1 MPTTLQFRRG
11 TNAQNNSFTGAAGEI
26 TFDTTNKTLRVH
38 DATTAGGT
46 RLATKAE
53 LDALDAASF
62 SAGEGIDIS
71 GTTISAEDATS
82 SNKGI
87 ASFDGADFNVTSGAV
102 TIKNGGVSN
111 AQLAGSIANAKLAN
125 STVSYGGVSLALG
138 ATDATPAFDLSD
150 ATNYPTSSLS
160 GTITNAQL
168 AGSIANAKLAN
179 ASFTITDGN
188 TSQAIALGDTLTFTS
203 GEGIDAVVSAT
214 DTLTISAEDA
224 TTSNKG
230 VASFNTNHF
239 TVSSGAVSIKTLN
252 QSTTGNAATATALE
266 NARTIAGVSFDGTG
280 NISLTT
286 QNISEHS
293 SNLYFTTARAKSA
306 TVADAINNG
315 TTDVA
320 PSQNAVFDA
329 LALKLNLAGG
339 TLSDK
344 LTLDG
349 DPTNN
354 LHAATKQYV
363 DGVASGLDVKK
374 SVRVATTGNGT
385 LSSAYAN
392 GQTVDGVSLST
403 GDRILIKDQST
414 GSENGIYTVNSSG
427 APTRATDFDANS
439 EVTGGAFTFVE
450 EGTANA
456 NLGFVLTNTG
466 SITLGSTSLTF
477 SQFSGAGQI
486 TAGTGLTKSGNTINA
501 TDATTSAKGIASFAS
516 SDFTVSSGAVS
527 IKTLNQSTTGNA
539 ATATAL
545 ETARNIGGVSF
556 DGTGNINLPG
566 VNTAGNQNTSG
577 NAATATALANARTI
591 AGVSFDGTGNIAIP
605 IENLSNV
612 SSTSPSTN
620 QILKWSGSEWAPA
633 ADGGGTVTEAFKTI
647 AVSGQDNVVA
657 DGATDTLT
665 FAAGSNM
672 TITTNASGD
681 TITFAASGGGGGDI
695 TSVVAGTGLSGGGTS
710 GDVTLNATDAS
721 TSAKGIASFSSNDFS
736 VSSGA
741 VTIKSGGVS
750 NTQLAGSIAN
760 AKLANSTVSYGGVSL
775 ALGATDAT
783 PAFDLSDATNY
794 PTSSLSGTITNAQLA
809 GSIANSKLSNSS
821 FTLSDGSTTQAV
833 ALGDTLTVTAGEGID
848 ATVSATDTL
857 TIAAEDATTSNK
869 GVASFSDTF
878 FAVSSG
884 AVSLDAAQTGITSV
898 VNTALEIGR
907 DADNRIKFG
916 TDNQIIF
923 EVDGGDNVIFKTS
936 GEIEATSL
944 DISGSADID
953 GSLDVPIVKNLSHIS
968 ASSSQSVVTINVTVA
983 TKTAAHRYYSTGSS
997 LGYVMDGVEG
1007 PLLTLTPGRTYK
1019 FDQSDNSN
1027 ANHPLRFYY
1036 EAAKTTAFTTNV
1048 TTNGTAGSAGAY
1060 TQIVVGDATPSMLHY
1075 QCSAH
1080 ANMGNAVRIG
1090 TRNFTG
1096 FTTDDLTE
1104 GSTNL
1109 YYTDARAQAVSIN
1122 NVVEDTTPQLG
1133 GALDVNGAKIVST
1146 SNGNIDI
1153 EPHGTG
1159 DVLLG
1164 NFKFDADQ
1172 TVGSG
1177 QDNYVLTYDHSTGK
1191 ISLEASA
1198 GGGGGSSITV
1208 QDEGSSLSTAAT
1220 TINFVG
1226 NGVVASG
1233 SGATKTITISGGGSG
1248 VTVQEEGSSLSTS
1261 GTTLNF
1267 VGAGVTASGTGA
1279 TKTIT
1284 VPGGGTIDSA
1294 GVNTLIG
1301 NATGSLT
1308 GINHFDYEADSAQ
1321 TSFGGTDIDGNTL
1334 SYTPGAIQVFLNGIL
1349 LTDSND
1355 YTATNGAQVVLNTGA
1370 DSGDII
1376 NISTFNKIGQ
1386 GVKHF
1391 RFNADSAQTTFQGS
1405 DVKGRTL
1412 SYNPSS
1418 IEVFLNGILLVDSDD
1433 YTATNGTSVVLTSG
1447 VDSDDVIQIS
1457 DYKGADTVN
1466 FATVSPIVDSAYVQ
1480 ARVAGGT
1487 DWQAVKTADYTAVAG
1502 QGVFVNSTSGAINVT
1517 LPNSPTLGDE
1527 VRIIDAYGTAA
1538 TNNITVLRNSSKI
1551 MGADSNF
1558 VIDINRSA
1566 LGFVYVDA
1574 NQGWVM
1580 IER

>member
-11 TNAQNNSFTGAAGEI
+11 TATQNNAFTGAAGEI

-38 DATTAGGT
+38 DASTAGGT

-53 LDALDAASF
+53 LDALNVSSF
-62 SAGEGIDIS
+62 TGGEGIDIDNSNVIS
-71 GTTISAEDATS
+71 GEDATT

-87 ASFDGADFNVTSGAV
+87 ASFASADFDVTSGAV
-102 TIKNGGVSN
+102 TIKSGGVSN

-125 STVSYGGVSLALG
+125 SA
-138 ATDATPAFDLSD
+138 
-150 ATNYPTSSLS
+150 
-160 GTITNAQL
+160 
-168 AGSIANAKLAN
+168 
-179 ASFTITDGN
+179 FTITDGS
-188 TSQAIALGDTLTFTS
+188 TSQSVALGDTLTVTA
-203 GEGIDAVVSAT
+203 GEGIDAAVSAT

-230 VASFNTNHF
+230 IASFNTNHF

-266 NARTIAGVSFDGTG
+266 TARNIAGVSFDGTG

-293 SNLYFTTARAKSA
+293 SNLYYTDERVDDRVNALLTAGSGISLSYD
-306 TVADAINNG
+306 DA
-315 TTDVA
+315 
-320 PSQNAVFDA
+320 
-329 LALKLNLAGG
+329 
-339 TLSDK
+339 
-344 LTLDG
+344 
-349 DPTNN
+349 
-354 LHAATKQYV
+354 
-363 DGVASGLDVKK
+363 
-374 SVRVATTGNGT
+374 NGT
-385 LSSAYAN
+385 LTITSSVTGDITSVIA
-392 GQTVDGVSLST
+392 GKGLVDGGTS
-403 GDRILIKDQST
+403 GDVTLNID
-414 GSENGIYTVNSSG
+414 SENIQDLVG
-427 APTRATDFDANS
+427 AMF
-439 EVTGGAFTFVE
+439 
-450 EGTANA
+450 
-456 NLGFVLTNTG
+456 
-466 SITLGSTSLTF
+466 
-477 SQFSGAGQI
+477 
-486 TAGTGLTKSGNTINA
+486 SGNTE
-501 TDATTSAKGIASFAS
+501 TGI
-516 SDFTVSSGAVS
+516 
-527 IKTLNQSTTGNA
+527 
-539 ATATAL
+539 TATYQD
-545 ETARNIGGVSF
+545 G
-556 DGTGNINLPG
+556 DGTIDLVVGTL
-566 VNTAGNQNTSG
+566 NQNTSG
-577 NAATATALANARTI
+577 NAATATALENARTI

-647 AVSGQDNVVA
+647 AVAGQDNVVA

-681 TITFAASGGGGGDI
+681 TITFTAAGGGGGGDI
-695 TSVVAGTGLSGGGTS
+695 TSVVAGKGLTDGGAS
-710 GDVTLNATDAS
+710 GDVTLNIDSENIQDLVGEMFSGNTETGITATYQDADGTIDLVIGTLNQSTTGNAATATALETARNIAGVSFDGTGNISLTTQNISEHSSNLYFTDAR
-721 TSAKGIASFSSNDFS
+721 AQA
-736 VSSGA
+736 
-741 VTIKSGGVS
+741 
-750 NTQLAGSIAN
+750 
-760 AKLANSTVSYGGVSL
+760 
-775 ALGATDAT
+775 AL
-783 PAFDLSDATNY
+783 
-794 PTSSLSGTITNAQLA
+794 
-809 GSIANSKLSNSS
+809 
-821 FTLSDGSTTQAV
+821 
-833 ALGDTLTVTAGEGID
+833 TAGEGID
-848 ATVSATDTL
+848 ISSG
-857 TIAAEDATTSNK
+857 TISGEDATTSNK
-869 GVASFSDTF
+869 GIASFSSDHFT
-878 FAVSSG
+878 VTSG
-884 AVSLDAAQTGITSV
+884 AVTIKTDGIDDTH
-898 VNTALEIGR
+898 I
-907 DADNRIKFG
+907 DFG
-916 TDNQIIF
+916 TGTNQ
-923 EVDGGDNVIFKTS
+923 VST
-936 GEIEATSL
+936 
-944 DISGSADID
+944 ADI
-953 GSLDVPIVKNLSHIS
+953 PEQTNLYYTQARVDARVDALVDSSFVGLHARNLQLNDS
-968 ASSSQSVVTINVTVA
+968 AQALYSNITVTVA
-983 TKTAAHRYYSTGSS
+983 GGKFVIDGTSQQAVS
-997 LGYVMDGVEG
+997 LAKGYIY
-1007 PLLTLTPGRTYK
+1007 R
-1019 FDQSDNSN
+1019 FDQSASTNST
-1027 ANHPLRFYY
+1027 HPLRFS
-1036 EAAKTTAFTTNV
+1036 TTSNGTWGGGSEYTTGV
-1048 TTNGTAGSAGAY
+1048 TKVGTAGSAGAY
-1060 TQIVVGDATPSMLHY
+1060 VEINVEQDTPVLYYYCANHSGMGAIVNIGGG
-1075 QCSAH
+1075 H
-1080 ANMGNAVRIG
+1080 A
-1090 TRNFTG
+1090 
-1096 FTTDDLTE
+1096 TTDTLTE

-1172 TVGSG
+1172 SVGSG

-1198 GGGGGSSITV
+1198 GGGGGSSLTV
-1208 QDEGSSLSTAAT
+1208 QDEGSALSTAAT

-1226 NGVVASG
+1226 AGVTATG
-1233 SGATKTITISGGGSG
+1233 SGATKTVTISGGGSG

-1267 VGAGVTASGTGA
+1267 IGRGVTASGTGA
-1279 TKTIT
+1279 TKTIAIP
-1284 VPGGGTIDSA
+1284 VDSTA
-1294 GVNTLIG
+1294 VNTLIS

-1308 GINHFDYEADSAQ
+1308 GINHFDYQAVANQ
-1321 TSFGGTDIDGNTL
+1321 TTFAGVDIDGNTL
-1334 SYTPGAIQVFLNGIL
+1334 SYAVGAIQVFLNGIL

-1355 YTATNGAQVVLNTGA
+1355 YTATNGTQVILNSGA
-1370 DSGDII
+1370 DSDDII

-1391 RFNADSAQTTFQGS
+1391 RYSADSAQTTFQGT
-1405 DVKGRTL
+1405 DVLGQTL
-1412 SYNPSS
+1412 SYNAGS

-1447 VDSDDVIQIS
+1447 ADSDDVIQIS

-1466 FATVSPIVDSAYVQ
+1466 LATISPIVDSAYVQ

-1487 DWQAVKTADYTAVAG
+1487 DWQPVKSADYTAVAG
-1502 QGVFVNSTSGAINVT
+1502 QGVFVNSTSGAKNVT

>member
-11 TNAQNNSFTGAAGEI
+11 TATQNNAFTGAAGEI

-38 DATTAGGT
+38 DASTAGGT

-53 LDALDAASF
+53 LDALNVSSF
-62 SAGEGIDIS
+62 TGGEGIDIDNSNVIS
-71 GTTISAEDATS
+71 GEDATT

-87 ASFDGADFNVTSGAV
+87 ASFASADFDVTSGAV
-102 TIKNGGVSN
+102 TIKSGGVSN

-125 STVSYGGVSLALG
+125 SA
-138 ATDATPAFDLSD
+138 
-150 ATNYPTSSLS
+150 
-160 GTITNAQL
+160 
-168 AGSIANAKLAN
+168 
-179 ASFTITDGN
+179 FTITDGS
-188 TSQAIALGDTLTFTS
+188 TSQSVALGDTLTVTA
-203 GEGIDAVVSAT
+203 GEGIDAAVSAT

-230 VASFNTNHF
+230 IASFNTNHF

-266 NARTIAGVSFDGTG
+266 TARNIAGVSFDGTG

-293 SNLYFTTARAKSA
+293 SNLYYTDERVDDRVNALLTAGSGISLSYD
-306 TVADAINNG
+306 DA
-315 TTDVA
+315 
-320 PSQNAVFDA
+320 
-329 LALKLNLAGG
+329 
-339 TLSDK
+339 
-344 LTLDG
+344 
-349 DPTNN
+349 
-354 LHAATKQYV
+354 
-363 DGVASGLDVKK
+363 
-374 SVRVATTGNGT
+374 NGT
-385 LSSAYAN
+385 LTITSSVTGDITSVIA
-392 GQTVDGVSLST
+392 GKGLVDGGTS
-403 GDRILIKDQST
+403 GDVTLNID
-414 GSENGIYTVNSSG
+414 SENIQDLVG
-427 APTRATDFDANS
+427 AMF
-439 EVTGGAFTFVE
+439 
-450 EGTANA
+450 
-456 NLGFVLTNTG
+456 
-466 SITLGSTSLTF
+466 
-477 SQFSGAGQI
+477 
-486 TAGTGLTKSGNTINA
+486 SGNTE
-501 TDATTSAKGIASFAS
+501 TGI
-516 SDFTVSSGAVS
+516 
-527 IKTLNQSTTGNA
+527 
-539 ATATAL
+539 TATYQD
-545 ETARNIGGVSF
+545 G
-556 DGTGNINLPG
+556 DGTIDLVVGTL
-566 VNTAGNQNTSG
+566 NQNTSG
-577 NAATATALANARTI
+577 NAATATALENARTI

-647 AVSGQDNVVA
+647 AVAGQDNVVA

-681 TITFAASGGGGGDI
+681 TITFTAAGGGGGGDI
-695 TSVVAGTGLSGGGTS
+695 TSVVAGKGLTDGGAS
-710 GDVTLNATDAS
+710 GDVTLNIDSENIQDLVGEMFSGNTETGITATYQDADGTIDLVIGTLNQSTTGNAATATALETARNIAGVSFDGTGNISLTTQNISEHSSNLYFTDAR
-721 TSAKGIASFSSNDFS
+721 AQA
-736 VSSGA
+736 
-741 VTIKSGGVS
+741 
-750 NTQLAGSIAN
+750 
-760 AKLANSTVSYGGVSL
+760 
-775 ALGATDAT
+775 AL
-783 PAFDLSDATNY
+783 
-794 PTSSLSGTITNAQLA
+794 
-809 GSIANSKLSNSS
+809 
-821 FTLSDGSTTQAV
+821 
-833 ALGDTLTVTAGEGID
+833 TAGEGID
-848 ATVSATDTL
+848 ISSG
-857 TIAAEDATTSNK
+857 TISGEDATTSNK
-869 GVASFSDTF
+869 GIASFSSDHFT
-878 FAVSSG
+878 VTSG
-884 AVSLDAAQTGITSV
+884 AVTIKTDGIDDTH
-898 VNTALEIGR
+898 I
-907 DADNRIKFG
+907 DFG
-916 TDNQIIF
+916 TGTNQ
-923 EVDGGDNVIFKTS
+923 VST
-936 GEIEATSL
+936 
-944 DISGSADID
+944 ADI
-953 GSLDVPIVKNLSHIS
+953 PEQTNLYYTQARVDARVDALVDSSFVGLHARNLQLNDS
-968 ASSSQSVVTINVTVA
+968 AQALYSNITVTVA
-983 TKTAAHRYYSTGSS
+983 GGKFVIDGTSQQAVS
-997 LGYVMDGVEG
+997 LAKGYIY
-1007 PLLTLTPGRTYK
+1007 R
-1019 FDQSDNSN
+1019 FDQSDNTNST
-1027 ANHPLRFYY
+1027 HPLRFS
-1036 EAAKTTAFTTNV
+1036 TTSNGTHAGGSEYTTGV
-1048 TTNGTAGSAGAY
+1048 TKVGTAGSAGAY
-1060 TQIVVGDATPSMLHY
+1060 VEINVEQDTPVLYYYCANHSGMGAIVNIGGG
-1075 QCSAH
+1075 H
-1080 ANMGNAVRIG
+1080 A
-1090 TRNFTG
+1090 
-1096 FTTDDLTE
+1096 TTDTLTE

-1172 TVGSG
+1172 SVGSG

-1198 GGGGGSSITV
+1198 GGGGGSSLTV
-1208 QDEGSSLSTAAT
+1208 QDEGSALSTAAT

-1226 NGVVASG
+1226 AGVTATGSG
-1233 SGATKTITISGGGSG
+1233 STKTVTISGGGSG

-1267 VGAGVTASGTGA
+1267 IGRGVTASGTGA
-1279 TKTIT
+1279 TKTIAIP
-1284 VPGGGTIDSA
+1284 VDSTA
-1294 GVNTLIG
+1294 VNTLIS

-1308 GINHFDYEADSAQ
+1308 GINHFDYQAVANQ
-1321 TSFGGTDIDGNTL
+1321 TTFAGVDIDGNTL
-1334 SYTPGAIQVFLNGIL
+1334 SYAVGAIQVFLNGIL

-1355 YTATNGAQVVLNTGA
+1355 YTATNGTQVILNSGA
-1370 DSGDII
+1370 DSDDII

-1391 RFNADSAQTTFQGS
+1391 RYSADSAQTTFQGT
-1405 DVKGRTL
+1405 DVLGQTL
-1412 SYNPSS
+1412 SYNAGS

-1447 VDSDDVIQIS
+1447 ADSDDVIQIS

-1466 FATVSPIVDSAYVQ
+1466 LATISPIVDSAYVQ

-1487 DWQAVKTADYTAVAG
+1487 DWQPVKSADYTAVAG
-1502 QGVFVNSTSGAINVT
+1502 QGVFVNSTSGAKNVT

-1558 VIDINRSA
+1558 IIDINRSA

>member
-38 DATTAGGT
+38 DASTAGGT

-53 LDALDAASF
+53 LDALNAASF
-62 SAGEGIDIS
+62 VAGEGIDIS
-71 GTTISAEDATS
+71 GTTISGEDATS

-87 ASFDGADFNVTSGAV
+87 ASFDGSDFSVSSGAV
-102 TIKNGGVSN
+102 TIKNGGVSS

-168 AGSIANAKLAN
+168 AGSIANGKLAN
-179 ASFTITDGN
+179 SSFTITDGSN
-188 TSQAIALGDTLTFTS
+188 TQSVALGDTLTFTA
-203 GEGIDAVVSAT
+203 GEGIDAVVSST

-252 QSTTGNAATATALE
+252 QSTSGNAATATALANARTIAGVSFDGTSNIAIPIENLSNVSSTSPSTNQILKWSGSEWAPAADAGGTVTEAFKTISVAGQDDVVADGATDTLTFAAGSNMTITTNASGDTITFTAAGAGGGGDITSVVAGKGLLDGGASGDVTLNIDSENIQDLVGAMFSSNTETGITATYQDADGTIDLVVGTLNQSTSGNAATATALE
-266 NARTIAGVSFDGTG
+266 TARNIAGVSFDGTG

-306 TVADAINNG
+306 AVADAINNG

-320 PSQNAVFDA
+320 PSQNSVFDA

-403 GDRILIKDQST
+403 NDRILIKDQST

-466 SITLGSTSLTF
+466 SITLGSTSLSF

-486 TAGTGLTKSGNTINA
+486 TAGTGLTKTGNTINA
-501 TDATTSAKGIASFAS
+501 DDATTSAKGVASFAS
-516 SDFTVSSGAVS
+516 ADFT
-527 IKTLNQSTTGNA
+527 
-539 ATATAL
+539 
-545 ETARNIGGVSF
+545 
-556 DGTGNINLPG
+556 
-566 VNTAGNQNTSG
+566 
-577 NAATATALANARTI
+577 
-591 AGVSFDGTGNIAIP
+591 
-605 IENLSNV
+605 
-612 SSTSPSTN
+612 
-620 QILKWSGSEWAPA
+620 
-633 ADGGGTVTEAFKTI
+633 
-647 AVSGQDNVVA
+647 
-657 DGATDTLT
+657 
-665 FAAGSNM
+665 
-672 TITTNASGD
+672 
-681 TITFAASGGGGGDI
+681 
-695 TSVVAGTGLSGGGTS
+695 
-710 GDVTLNATDAS
+710 
-721 TSAKGIASFSSNDFS
+721 

-750 NTQLAGSIAN
+750 
-760 AKLANSTVSYGGVSL
+760 ST
-775 ALGATDAT
+775 
-783 PAFDLSDATNY
+783 
-794 PTSSLSGTITNAQLA
+794 QLA

-857 TIAAEDATTSNK
+857 TIAAEEATTSNK

-898 VNTALEIGR
+898 VNSALEIGR

-936 GEIEATSL
+936 GEIEASSL

-953 GSLDVPIVKNLSHIS
+953 GTLEVPIIKNLDHIS
-968 ASSSQSVVTINVTVA
+968 ASSNQAVVTIAVTVA
-983 TKTAAHRYYSTGSS
+983 SKTTAHRYHSTGSS
-997 LGYVMDGVEG
+997 SGYVMNGVEG

-1019 FDQSDNSN
+1019 FDQSDGTNN
-1027 ANHPLRFYY
+1027 GHPLRFYY

-1048 TTNGTAGSAGAY
+1048 TTNGTPGNSGAY

-1080 ANMGNAVRIG
+1080 AHMGNAARIG

-1104 GSTNL
+1104 GSTNK
-1109 YYTDARAQAVSIN
+1109 YNTD
-1122 NVVEDTTPQLG
+1122 VVADTTPQLG

-1164 NFKFDADQ
+1164 NFVFDADQ
-1172 TVGSG
+1172 TVGGS
-1177 QDNYVLTYDHSTGK
+1177 QDNYVMTYDNSTGK
-1191 ISLEASA
+1191 ISLEAAS
-1198 GGGGGSSITV
+1198 GGGGGSAITV

-1220 TINFVG
+1220 TLNFVG

-1233 SGATKTITISGGGSG
+1233 TGATKTITIAGGGSG

-1267 VGAGVTASGTGA
+1267 VGAGVTASGSGA
-1279 TKTIT
+1279 TKTVTI
-1284 VPGGGTIDSA
+1284 PGGGTIDSA
-1294 GVNTLIG
+1294 GVNVLIG

-1308 GINHFDYEADSAQ
+1308 GIDHFDFEADSAQ
-1321 TSFGGTDIDGNTL
+1321 TTFGGTDIDGNVL
-1334 SYTPGAIQVFLNGIL
+1334 AYTPGSIQVFLNGIL

-1355 YTATNGAQVVLNTGA
+1355 YVATNGTQIVLNSGA
-1370 DSGDII
+1370 DSADII
-1376 NISTFNKIGQ
+1376 NISSFNKIGQ

-1391 RFNADSAQTTFQGS
+1391 RYSADSAQTTFQGS

-1412 SYNPSS
+1412 SYNASS

-1447 VDSDDVIQIS
+1447 ADSDDVIQIS

-1466 FATVSPIVDSAYVQ
+1466 LATVSPIVDSAYVQ

-1487 DWQAVKTADYTAVAG
+1487 DWQAVKTADYTAVSG
-1502 QGVFVNSTSGAINVT
+1502 QGVFVNSTSGAKAIT
-1517 LPNSPTLGDE
+1517 LPASPTLGDE

-1538 TNNITVLRNSSKI
+1538 TNNITIQRNNSKI
-1551 MGADSNF
+1551 MGSDSNF
-1558 VIDINRSA
+1558 VMDINRAA
-1566 LGFVYVDA
+1566 LGFVFVDA

>member
-38 DATTAGGT
+38 DASTAGGT

-53 LDALDAASF
+53 LDALNAASF
-62 SAGEGIDIS
+62 VAGEGIDIS
-71 GTTISAEDATS
+71 GTTISGEDATS

-87 ASFDGADFNVTSGAV
+87 ASFDGSDFSVSSGAV
-102 TIKNGGVSN
+102 TIKNGGVSS

-168 AGSIANAKLAN
+168 AGSIANGKLAN
-179 ASFTITDGN
+179 SSFTITDGSN
-188 TSQAIALGDTLTFTS
+188 TQSVALGDTLTFTA
-203 GEGIDAVVSAT
+203 GEGIDAVVSST

-252 QSTTGNAATATALE
+252 QSTSGNAATATALANARTIHGVSFDGTGNIDLTEVVQDTVGAMFSSNTETGVTATYQDADGTIDLVVGTLNQSTSGNAATATALE
-266 NARTIAGVSFDGTG
+266 NARTIAGVSFDGTGNIAIPIENLSNVSSTSPSTNQILKWSGSEWAPAADAGGTVTEAFKTISVAGQDDVVADGATDTLTFAAGSNMTITTNASGDTITFTAAGGGGGGDITSVVAGKGLLDGGASGDVTLNIDSENIQDLVGAMFSSNTETGITATYQDADGTIDLVVGTLNQSTSGNAATATALETARNIAGVSFDGTG

-306 TVADAINNG
+306 AVADAINNG

-320 PSQNAVFDA
+320 PSQNSVFDA

-403 GDRILIKDQST
+403 NDRILIKDQST

-466 SITLGSTSLTF
+466 SITLGSTSLSF

-486 TAGTGLTKSGNTINA
+486 TAGTGLTKTGNTINA
-501 TDATTSAKGIASFAS
+501 DDATS
-516 SDFTVSSGAVS
+516 S
-527 IKTLNQSTTGNA
+527 N
-539 ATATAL
+539 
-545 ETARNIGGVSF
+545 
-556 DGTGNINLPG
+556 
-566 VNTAGNQNTSG
+566 
-577 NAATATALANARTI
+577 
-591 AGVSFDGTGNIAIP
+591 
-605 IENLSNV
+605 
-612 SSTSPSTN
+612 
-620 QILKWSGSEWAPA
+620 
-633 ADGGGTVTEAFKTI
+633 
-647 AVSGQDNVVA
+647 
-657 DGATDTLT
+657 
-665 FAAGSNM
+665 
-672 TITTNASGD
+672 
-681 TITFAASGGGGGDI
+681 
-695 TSVVAGTGLSGGGTS
+695 
-710 GDVTLNATDAS
+710 
-721 TSAKGIASFSSNDFS
+721 KGIASFSSDHFT
-736 VSSGA
+736 VTSGA
-741 VTIKSGGVS
+741 VTIKTDGIDDTHIDFGTGTNQVSTADIPEQTNLYYTDARSRAAVSGNKGLSYNSSTGEFNVDSDNVMTRHTDRTLRLQDDSSITFGVTGGNLRS
-750 NTQLAGSIAN
+750 FIKYASSVEGGSLQIKHTDSSQILIN
-760 AKLANSTVSYGGVSL
+760 ADMRLKGRKVFLQNLGDNINRLMTDDS
-775 ALGATDAT
+775 GATI
-783 PAFDLSDATNY
+783 FGN
-794 PTSSLSGTITNAQLA
+794 
-809 GSIANSKLSNSS
+809 
-821 FTLSDGSTTQAV
+821 
-833 ALGDTLTVTAGEGID
+833 LT
-848 ATVSATDTL
+848 
-857 TIAAEDATTSNK
+857 
-869 GVASFSDTF
+869 
-878 FAVSSG
+878 
-884 AVSLDAAQTGITSV
+884 
-898 VNTALEIGR
+898 
-907 DADNRIKFG
+907 
-916 TDNQIIF
+916 
-923 EVDGGDNVIFKTS
+923 
-936 GEIEATSL
+936 
-944 DISGSADID
+944 
-953 GSLDVPIVKNLSHIS
+953 VPIVKNLDHIS
-968 ASSSQSVVTINVTVA
+968 ASSSQSVVTIAVTVA
-983 TKTAAHRYYSTGSS
+983 SKTTAHRYHSTGSS
-997 LGYVMDGVEG
+997 SGYVMNGVEG

-1019 FDQSDNSN
+1019 FDQSDGTNSG
-1027 ANHPLRFYY
+1027 HPLRFYY

-1048 TTNGTAGSAGAY
+1048 TTNGTPGNSGAY

-1080 ANMGNAVRIG
+1080 AHMGNAARIG
-1090 TRNFTG
+1090 TRNLTG
-1096 FTTDDLTE
+1096 FTTADLTE
-1104 GSTNL
+1104 NTNL

-1122 NVVEDTTPQLG
+1122 NVSEDTTPQLG

-1164 NFKFDADQ
+1164 NFVFDADQ
-1172 TVGSG
+1172 TVGGS
-1177 QDNYVLTYDHSTGK
+1177 QDNYVMTYDNSTGK
-1191 ISLEASA
+1191 ISLEAAS
-1198 GGGGGSSITV
+1198 GGGGGSAITV

-1220 TINFVG
+1220 TFNFVG

-1233 SGATKTITISGGGSG
+1233 TGATKTITIAGGGSG

-1267 VGAGVTASGTGA
+1267 VGAGVTASGSGA
-1279 TKTIT
+1279 TKTVTI
-1284 VPGGGTIDSA
+1284 PGGGTIDSA
-1294 GVNTLIG
+1294 GVNVLIG

-1308 GINHFDYEADSAQ
+1308 GIDHFDFEADSAQ
-1321 TSFGGTDIDGNTL
+1321 TTFGGTDIDGNVL
-1334 SYTPGAIQVFLNGIL
+1334 AYTPGSIQVFLNGIL

-1355 YTATNGAQVVLNTGA
+1355 YVATNGTQIVLNSGA
-1370 DSGDII
+1370 DSADII
-1376 NISTFNKIGQ
+1376 NISSFNKIGQ

-1391 RFNADSAQTTFQGS
+1391 RYSADSAQTVFSGS
-1405 DVKGRTL
+1405 DVKGKTL
-1412 SYNPSS
+1412 SYNASS

-1447 VDSDDVIQIS
+1447 ADSDDVIQIS

-1466 FATVSPIVDSAYVQ
+1466 LATISPFVDSAYVQ

-1502 QGVFVNSTSGAINVT
+1502 QGVFVNSTSGAKAIT
-1517 LPNSPTLGDE
+1517 LPASPTLGDE

-1538 TNNITVLRNSSKI
+1538 TNNITIQRNNSKI
-1551 MGADSNF
+1551 MGSDSNF
-1558 VIDINRSA
+1558 VMDINRAA
-1566 LGFVYVDA
+1566 LGLVFVDA

>member
-11 TNAQNNSFTGAAGEI
+11 TATQNNAFTGAAGEI

-38 DATTAGGT
+38 DASTAGGT

-53 LDALDAASF
+53 LDALNVSSF
-62 SAGEGIDIS
+62 TGGEGIDIDNSNVIS
-71 GTTISAEDATS
+71 GEDATT

-87 ASFDGADFNVTSGAV
+87 ASFASADFDVTSGAV
-102 TIKNGGVSN
+102 TIKSGGVSN

-125 STVSYGGVSLALG
+125 SA
-138 ATDATPAFDLSD
+138 
-150 ATNYPTSSLS
+150 
-160 GTITNAQL
+160 
-168 AGSIANAKLAN
+168 
-179 ASFTITDGN
+179 FTITDGS
-188 TSQAIALGDTLTFTS
+188 TSQSVALGDTLTVTA
-203 GEGIDAVVSAT
+203 GEGIDAAVSAT

-230 VASFNTNHF
+230 IASFNTNHF

-266 NARTIAGVSFDGTG
+266 TARNIAGVSFDGTG

-293 SNLYFTTARAKSA
+293 SNLYYTDERVDDRVNALLTAGSGISLSYD
-306 TVADAINNG
+306 DASG
-315 TTDVA
+315 TLTITSSVTGDITSVIA
-320 PSQNAVFDA
+320 GKGLVD
-329 LALKLNLAGG
+329 GG
-339 TLSDK
+339 TSGDV
-344 LTLDG
+344 TLNID
-349 DPTNN
+349 
-354 LHAATKQYV
+354 
-363 DGVASGLDVKK
+363 
-374 SVRVATTGNGT
+374 
-385 LSSAYAN
+385 
-392 GQTVDGVSLST
+392 
-403 GDRILIKDQST
+403 
-414 GSENGIYTVNSSG
+414 SENIQDLVG
-427 APTRATDFDANS
+427 AMF
-439 EVTGGAFTFVE
+439 
-450 EGTANA
+450 
-456 NLGFVLTNTG
+456 
-466 SITLGSTSLTF
+466 
-477 SQFSGAGQI
+477 
-486 TAGTGLTKSGNTINA
+486 SGNTE
-501 TDATTSAKGIASFAS
+501 TGI
-516 SDFTVSSGAVS
+516 
-527 IKTLNQSTTGNA
+527 
-539 ATATAL
+539 TATYQD
-545 ETARNIGGVSF
+545 G
-556 DGTGNINLPG
+556 DGTIDLVVGTL
-566 VNTAGNQNTSG
+566 NQNTSG
-577 NAATATALANARTI
+577 NAATATALENARTI

-647 AVSGQDNVVA
+647 AVAGQDNVVA

-681 TITFAASGGGGGDI
+681 TITFTAAGGGGGGDI
-695 TSVVAGTGLSGGGTS
+695 TSVVAGKGLTDGGAS
-710 GDVTLNATDAS
+710 GDVTLNIDSENIQDLVGEMFSGNTETGITATYQDADGTIDLVIGTLNQSTTGNAATATALETARNIAGVSFDGTGNISLTTQNISEHSSNLYFTDAR
-721 TSAKGIASFSSNDFS
+721 AQA
-736 VSSGA
+736 
-741 VTIKSGGVS
+741 
-750 NTQLAGSIAN
+750 
-760 AKLANSTVSYGGVSL
+760 
-775 ALGATDAT
+775 AL
-783 PAFDLSDATNY
+783 
-794 PTSSLSGTITNAQLA
+794 
-809 GSIANSKLSNSS
+809 
-821 FTLSDGSTTQAV
+821 
-833 ALGDTLTVTAGEGID
+833 TAGEGID
-848 ATVSATDTL
+848 ISSG
-857 TIAAEDATTSNK
+857 TISGEDATTSNK
-869 GVASFSDTF
+869 GIASFSSDHFT
-878 FAVSSG
+878 VTSG
-884 AVSLDAAQTGITSV
+884 AVTIKTDGIDDTH
-898 VNTALEIGR
+898 I
-907 DADNRIKFG
+907 DFG
-916 TDNQIIF
+916 TGTNQ
-923 EVDGGDNVIFKTS
+923 VST
-936 GEIEATSL
+936 
-944 DISGSADID
+944 ADI
-953 GSLDVPIVKNLSHIS
+953 PEQTNLYYTQARVDARVDALVDSSFVGLHARNLQLNDS
-968 ASSSQSVVTINVTVA
+968 AQALYSNITVTVA
-983 TKTAAHRYYSTGSS
+983 GGKFVIDGTSQQAVS
-997 LGYVMDGVEG
+997 LAKGYIY
-1007 PLLTLTPGRTYK
+1007 R
-1019 FDQSDNSN
+1019 FDQSDNTNST
-1027 ANHPLRFYY
+1027 HPLRFS
-1036 EAAKTTAFTTNV
+1036 TTSNGTHAGGSEYTTGV
-1048 TTNGTAGSAGAY
+1048 TKVGTAGSAGAY
-1060 TQIVVGDATPSMLHY
+1060 VEINVEQDTPVLYYYCANHSGMGAIVNIGGG
-1075 QCSAH
+1075 H
-1080 ANMGNAVRIG
+1080 A
-1090 TRNFTG
+1090 
-1096 FTTDDLTE
+1096 TTDTLTE

-1172 TVGSG
+1172 SVGSG

-1198 GGGGGSSITV
+1198 GGGGGSSLTV
-1208 QDEGSSLSTAAT
+1208 QDEGSALSTAAT

-1226 NGVVASG
+1226 AGVTATG
-1233 SGATKTITISGGGSG
+1233 SGATKTVTISGGGSG

-1267 VGAGVTASGTGA
+1267 IGRGVTASGTGA
-1279 TKTIT
+1279 TKTIAIP
-1284 VPGGGTIDSA
+1284 VDSTA
-1294 GVNTLIG
+1294 VNTLIS

-1308 GINHFDYEADSAQ
+1308 GINHFDYQAVANQ
-1321 TSFGGTDIDGNTL
+1321 TTFAGVDIDGNTL
-1334 SYTPGAIQVFLNGIL
+1334 SYAVGAIQVFLNGIL

-1355 YTATNGAQVVLNTGA
+1355 YTATNGTQVILNSGA
-1370 DSGDII
+1370 DSDDII

-1391 RFNADSAQTTFQGS
+1391 RYSADSAQTTFQGT
-1405 DVKGRTL
+1405 DVLGQTL
-1412 SYNPSS
+1412 SYNAGS

-1447 VDSDDVIQIS
+1447 ADSDDVIQIS

-1466 FATVSPIVDSAYVQ
+1466 LATISPIVDSAYVQ

-1487 DWQAVKTADYTAVAG
+1487 DWQPVKSADYTAVAG
-1502 QGVFVNSTSGAINVT
+1502 QGVFVNSTSGAKNVT

>member
-38 DATTAGGT
+38 DASTAGGT

-87 ASFDGADFNVTSGAV
+87 ASFAGADFNVTSGAV

-188 TSQAIALGDTLTFTS
+188 TSQAVALGDTLTFTS

-363 DGVASGLDVKK
+363 DGVASGLDVKL
-374 SVRVATTGNGT
+374 SVRVATTANGT
-385 LSSAYAN
+385 LSSAFAN

-439 EVTGGAFTFVE
+439 EVTSGAFTFVE
-450 EGTANA
+450 EGTTNA
-456 NLGFVLTNTG
+456 NVGFVLTTTG
-466 SITLGSTSLTF
+466 SITLGSTSLVF
-477 SQFSGAGQI
+477 GQFSGTGQI
-486 TAGTGLTKSGNTINA
+486 TAGTGLTKVGNTLNA
-501 TDATTSAKGIASFAS
+501 DDATTSAKGIASFAS

-527 IKTLNQSTTGNA
+527 IKTLNQNTT
-539 ATATAL
+539 
-545 ETARNIGGVSF
+545 
-556 DGTGNINLPG
+556 
-566 VNTAGNQNTSG
+566 G

-821 FTLSDGSTTQAV
+821 FTLSDGSTTQAI

-857 TIAAEDATTSNK
+857 TISAEDATASNK
-869 GVASFSDTF
+869 GVASFSSDHFT
-878 FAVSSG
+878 VSSG
-884 AVSLDAAQTGITSV
+884 AVTIKADGIDDTH
-898 VNTALEIGR
+898 I
-907 DADNRIKFG
+907 DFG
-916 TDNQIIF
+916 TGTNQ
-923 EVDGGDNVIFKTS
+923 VST
-936 GEIEATSL
+936 
-944 DISGSADID
+944 ADI
-953 GSLDVPIVKNLSHIS
+953 PEQTNLYYTDARVDAFVDSSFVGLHARNLQLNDS
-968 ASSSQSVVTINVTVA
+968 AQALYSNIIVTVA
-983 TKTAAHRYYSTGSS
+983 GGKFVIDGTSQQAVS
-997 LGYVMDGVEG
+997 LAKGYIY
-1007 PLLTLTPGRTYK
+1007 R
-1019 FDQSDNSN
+1019 FDQSASTNGT
-1027 ANHPLRFYY
+1027 HPLRFS
-1036 EAAKTTAFTTNV
+1036 TTSNGTHGGGSEYTTGV
-1048 TTNGTAGSAGAY
+1048 TKVGTAGSAGAY
-1060 TQIVVGDATPSMLHY
+1060 VEIKVSQITPVLYYYCANHSGMG
-1075 QCSAH
+1075 AIVNIGGGH
-1080 ANMGNAVRIG
+1080 A
-1090 TRNFTG
+1090 
-1096 FTTDDLTE
+1096 TTDTLTE

-1109 YYTDARAQAVSIN
+1109 YHTTARVQAISIN

-1172 TVGSG
+1172 SVGSG

-1191 ISLEASA
+1191 ISLEASS
-1198 GGGGGSSITV
+1198 GGGGGSSLTV
-1208 QDEGSSLSTAAT
+1208 QDEGSALSTAAT

-1233 SGATKTITISGGGSG
+1233 SGATKTITIAGGGSG

-1267 VGAGVTASGTGA
+1267 VGSGVTATGSGA

-1334 SYTPGAIQVFLNGIL
+1334 SYTAGAIQVFLNGIL

-1355 YTATNGAQVVLNTGA
+1355 YTATNGTQVVLNTGA

-1466 FATVSPIVDSAYVQ
+1466 LAAISPIVDSAYVQ

-1502 QGVFVNSTSGAINVT
+1502 QGVFVNSTSGAKAVT
-1517 LPNSPTLGDE
+1517 LPASPTLGDE

-1538 TNNITVLRNSSKI
+1538 TNNITVQRNSSKI
-1551 MGADSNF
+1551 MGSDSNF

>member
-11 TNAQNNSFTGAAGEI
+11 TATQNNAFTGAAGEI

-38 DATTAGGT
+38 DASTAGGT

-53 LDALDAASF
+53 LDALNVSSF
-62 SAGEGIDIS
+62 TGGEGIDIDNSNVIS
-71 GTTISAEDATS
+71 GEDATT

-87 ASFDGADFNVTSGAV
+87 ASFASADFDVTSGAV
-102 TIKNGGVSN
+102 TIKSGGVSN

-125 STVSYGGVSLALG
+125 SA
-138 ATDATPAFDLSD
+138 
-150 ATNYPTSSLS
+150 
-160 GTITNAQL
+160 
-168 AGSIANAKLAN
+168 
-179 ASFTITDGN
+179 FTITDGS
-188 TSQAIALGDTLTFTS
+188 TSQSVALGDTLTVTA
-203 GEGIDAVVSAT
+203 GEGIDAAVSAT

-230 VASFNTNHF
+230 IASFNTNHF

-266 NARTIAGVSFDGTG
+266 TARNIAGVSFDGTG

-293 SNLYFTTARAKSA
+293 SNLYYTDERVDDRVNALLTAGSGISLSYD
-306 TVADAINNG
+306 DA
-315 TTDVA
+315 
-320 PSQNAVFDA
+320 
-329 LALKLNLAGG
+329 
-339 TLSDK
+339 
-344 LTLDG
+344 
-349 DPTNN
+349 
-354 LHAATKQYV
+354 
-363 DGVASGLDVKK
+363 
-374 SVRVATTGNGT
+374 NGT
-385 LSSAYAN
+385 LTITSSVTGDITSVIA
-392 GQTVDGVSLST
+392 GKGLVDGGTS
-403 GDRILIKDQST
+403 GDVTLNID
-414 GSENGIYTVNSSG
+414 SENIQDLVG
-427 APTRATDFDANS
+427 AMF
-439 EVTGGAFTFVE
+439 
-450 EGTANA
+450 
-456 NLGFVLTNTG
+456 
-466 SITLGSTSLTF
+466 
-477 SQFSGAGQI
+477 
-486 TAGTGLTKSGNTINA
+486 SGNTE
-501 TDATTSAKGIASFAS
+501 TGI
-516 SDFTVSSGAVS
+516 
-527 IKTLNQSTTGNA
+527 
-539 ATATAL
+539 TATYQD
-545 ETARNIGGVSF
+545 G
-556 DGTGNINLPG
+556 DGTIDLVVGTL
-566 VNTAGNQNTSG
+566 NQNTSG
-577 NAATATALANARTI
+577 NAATATALENARTI

-647 AVSGQDNVVA
+647 AVAGQDNVVA

-681 TITFAASGGGGGDI
+681 TITFTAAGGGGGGDI
-695 TSVVAGTGLSGGGTS
+695 TSVVAGKGLTDGGAS
-710 GDVTLNATDAS
+710 GDVTLNIDSENIQDLVGEMFSGNTETGITATYQDADGTIDLVIGTLNQSTTGNAATATALETARNIAGVSFDGTGNISLTTQNISEHSSNLYFTDAR
-721 TSAKGIASFSSNDFS
+721 AQA
-736 VSSGA
+736 
-741 VTIKSGGVS
+741 
-750 NTQLAGSIAN
+750 
-760 AKLANSTVSYGGVSL
+760 
-775 ALGATDAT
+775 AL
-783 PAFDLSDATNY
+783 
-794 PTSSLSGTITNAQLA
+794 
-809 GSIANSKLSNSS
+809 
-821 FTLSDGSTTQAV
+821 
-833 ALGDTLTVTAGEGID
+833 TAGEGID
-848 ATVSATDTL
+848 ISSG
-857 TIAAEDATTSNK
+857 TISGEDATTSNK
-869 GVASFSDTF
+869 GIASFSSDHFT
-878 FAVSSG
+878 VTSG
-884 AVSLDAAQTGITSV
+884 AVTIKTDGIDDTH
-898 VNTALEIGR
+898 I
-907 DADNRIKFG
+907 DFG
-916 TDNQIIF
+916 TGTNQ
-923 EVDGGDNVIFKTS
+923 VST
-936 GEIEATSL
+936 
-944 DISGSADID
+944 ADI
-953 GSLDVPIVKNLSHIS
+953 PEQTNLYYTQARVDARVDALVDSSFVGLHARNLQLNDS
-968 ASSSQSVVTINVTVA
+968 AQALYSNITVTVA
-983 TKTAAHRYYSTGSS
+983 GGKFVIDGTSQQAVS
-997 LGYVMDGVEG
+997 LAKGYIY
-1007 PLLTLTPGRTYK
+1007 R
-1019 FDQSDNSN
+1019 FDQSASTNST
-1027 ANHPLRFYY
+1027 HPLRFS
-1036 EAAKTTAFTTNV
+1036 TTSNGTWGGGSEYTTGV
-1048 TTNGTAGSAGAY
+1048 TKVGTAGSAGAY
-1060 TQIVVGDATPSMLHY
+1060 VEINVEQDTPVLYYYCANHSGMGAIVNIGGG
-1075 QCSAH
+1075 H
-1080 ANMGNAVRIG
+1080 A
-1090 TRNFTG
+1090 
-1096 FTTDDLTE
+1096 TTDTLTE

-1172 TVGSG
+1172 SVGSG

-1198 GGGGGSSITV
+1198 GGGGGSSLTV
-1208 QDEGSSLSTAAT
+1208 QDEGSALSTAAT

-1226 NGVVASG
+1226 AGVTATGSG
-1233 SGATKTITISGGGSG
+1233 STKTVTISGGGSG

-1267 VGAGVTASGTGA
+1267 IGRGVTASGTGA
-1279 TKTIT
+1279 TKTIAIP
-1284 VPGGGTIDSA
+1284 VDSTA
-1294 GVNTLIG
+1294 VNTLIS

-1308 GINHFDYEADSAQ
+1308 GINHFDYQAVANQ
-1321 TSFGGTDIDGNTL
+1321 TTFAGVDIDGNTL
-1334 SYTPGAIQVFLNGIL
+1334 SYAVGAIQVFLNGIL

-1355 YTATNGAQVVLNTGA
+1355 YTATNGTQVILNSGA
-1370 DSGDII
+1370 DSDDII

-1391 RFNADSAQTTFQGS
+1391 RYSADSAQTTFQGT
-1405 DVKGRTL
+1405 DVLGQTL
-1412 SYNPSS
+1412 SYNAGS

-1447 VDSDDVIQIS
+1447 ADSDDVIQIS

-1466 FATVSPIVDSAYVQ
+1466 LATISPIVDSAYVQ

-1487 DWQAVKTADYTAVAG
+1487 DWQPVKSADYTAVAG
-1502 QGVFVNSTSGAINVT
+1502 QGVFVNSTSGAKNVT

>member
-11 TNAQNNSFTGAAGEI
+11 TATQNNAFTGAAGEI

-38 DATTAGGT
+38 DASTAGGT

-53 LDALDAASF
+53 LDALNVSSF
-62 SAGEGIDIS
+62 TGGEGIDIS
-71 GTTISAEDATS
+71 NSNVISGEDATS

-87 ASFDGADFNVTSGAV
+87 ASFASADFDVTSGAV
-102 TIKNGGVSN
+102 TIKSGGVSN

-125 STVSYGGVSLALG
+125 SA
-138 ATDATPAFDLSD
+138 
-150 ATNYPTSSLS
+150 
-160 GTITNAQL
+160 
-168 AGSIANAKLAN
+168 
-179 ASFTITDGN
+179 FTITDGS
-188 TSQAIALGDTLTFTS
+188 TSQSVALGDTLTVTA
-203 GEGIDAVVSAT
+203 GEGIDAAVSAT

-230 VASFNTNHF
+230 IASFNTNHF

-266 NARTIAGVSFDGTG
+266 TARNIAGVSFDGTG

-293 SNLYFTTARAKSA
+293 SNLYYTDERVDDRVNALLTAGSGISLSYD
-306 TVADAINNG
+306 DA
-315 TTDVA
+315 
-320 PSQNAVFDA
+320 
-329 LALKLNLAGG
+329 
-339 TLSDK
+339 
-344 LTLDG
+344 
-349 DPTNN
+349 
-354 LHAATKQYV
+354 
-363 DGVASGLDVKK
+363 
-374 SVRVATTGNGT
+374 NGT
-385 LSSAYAN
+385 LTITSSVTGDITSVIA
-392 GQTVDGVSLST
+392 GKGLVDGGTS
-403 GDRILIKDQST
+403 GDVTLNID
-414 GSENGIYTVNSSG
+414 SENIQDLVG
-427 APTRATDFDANS
+427 AMF
-439 EVTGGAFTFVE
+439 
-450 EGTANA
+450 
-456 NLGFVLTNTG
+456 
-466 SITLGSTSLTF
+466 
-477 SQFSGAGQI
+477 
-486 TAGTGLTKSGNTINA
+486 SGNTETGITA
-501 TDATTSAKGIASFAS
+501 TYQDADGTIDLVVG
-516 SDFTVSSGAVS
+516 
-527 IKTLNQSTTGNA
+527 TLNQNTSGNA

-556 DGTGNINLPG
+556 DGTGNIDLPG

-647 AVSGQDNVVA
+647 AVAGQDNVVA

-681 TITFAASGGGGGDI
+681 TITFTAAGGGGGGDI

-821 FTLSDGSTTQAV
+821 FTLSDGSTTQAI

-884 AVSLDAAQTGITSV
+884 AVSLDAAQIGITSV

-944 DISGSADID
+944 DISGSTDID
-953 GSLDVPIVKNLSHIS
+953 GSLDVPIVKNLGHIS
-968 ASSSQSVVTINVTVA
+968 ASSSQAVVTINVTVA
-983 TKTAAHRYYSTGSS
+983 TKTAAHRYYSQGSS

-1027 ANHPLRFYY
+1027 SGHPFRFYY
-1036 EAAKTTAFTTNV
+1036 EAAKNTAFTTNV
-1048 TTNGTAGSAGAY
+1048 TTNGTPGNSGAY
-1060 TQIVVGDATPSMLHY
+1060 TQIVIGDATPSMLHY

-1080 ANMGNAVRIG
+1080 GYMGNAARIG

-1104 GSTNL
+1104 GSTNK
-1109 YYTDARAQAVSIN
+1109 YNTD
-1122 NVVEDTTPQLG
+1122 VVADTTPQLG
-1133 GALDVNGAKIVST
+1133 GALDVNGQKIVSV

-1198 GGGGGSSITV
+1198 GGGGGSSITI

-1226 NGVVASG
+1226 AGVVASG
-1233 SGATKTITISGGGSG
+1233 TGATKTITIAGGGSG

-1267 VGAGVTASGTGA
+1267 VGAGVTATGSGA

-1294 GVNTLIG
+1294 GVNVLIG

-1308 GINHFDYEADSAQ
+1308 GINHFDYEAVANQ
-1321 TSFGGTDIDGNTL
+1321 TTFAGVDIDGNTL
-1334 SYTPGAIQVFLNGIL
+1334 SYAVGAIQVFLNGIL

-1355 YTATNGAQVVLNTGA
+1355 YTAINGTQVILNSAA

-1376 NISTFNKIGQ
+1376 NVSTFNKIGQ

-1391 RFNADSAQTTFQGS
+1391 RYSADSAQTTFQGT
-1405 DVKGRTL
+1405 DVLGQTL
-1412 SYNPSS
+1412 SYNAGS

-1433 YTATNGTSVVLTSG
+1433 YTATNGTSVVLVSG
-1447 VDSDDVIQIS
+1447 ADSDDVIQIS

-1466 FATVSPIVDSAYVQ
+1466 LATISPIVDSAYVQ

-1487 DWQAVKTADYTAVAG
+1487 DWQPVKSADYTAVAG
-1502 QGVFVNSTSGAINVT
+1502 QGVFVNSTSGAKSIT
-1517 LPNSPTLGDE
+1517 LPASPSLGDE

-1538 TNNITVLRNSSKI
+1538 TNNITIQRNSSKI
-1551 MGADSNF
+1551 MGSDSNF
-1558 VIDINRSA
+1558 IIDINRSA

>member
-11 TNAQNNSFTGAAGEI
+11 TATQNNAFTGAAGEI

-38 DATTAGGT
+38 DASTAGGT

-53 LDALDAASF
+53 LDALDATSF
-62 SAGEGIDIS
+62 TAGEGIDIS
-71 GTTISAEDATS
+71 GSTISAEDATV

-87 ASFDGADFNVTSGAV
+87 ASF
-102 TIKNGGVSN
+102 
-111 AQLAGSIANAKLAN
+111 
-125 STVSYGGVSLALG
+125 
-138 ATDATPAFDLSD
+138 
-150 ATNYPTSSLS
+150 
-160 GTITNAQL
+160 
-168 AGSIANAKLAN
+168 
-179 ASFTITDGN
+179 N
-188 TSQAIALGDTLTFTS
+188 TT
-203 GEGIDAVVSAT
+203 
-214 DTLTISAEDA
+214 
-224 TTSNKG
+224 
-230 VASFNTNHF
+230 HF

-252 QSTTGNAATATALE
+252 QNTTGSAATLTTARTLGGVSFDGSANIDLPGVNIAGNQNTSGNAATATALANARTIHGVSFDGTSNIDLTEVVQDTVGAMFSSNTESGITVTYQDADGTIDLTVGNAATATALE

-280 NISLTT
+280 DISLTT

-403 GDRILIKDQST
+403 GDRINKSW
-414 GSENGIYTVNSSG
+414 
-427 APTRATDFDANS
+427 F
-439 EVTGGAFTFVE
+439 
-450 EGTANA
+450 
-456 NLGFVLTNTG
+456 
-466 SITLGSTSLTF
+466 
-477 SQFSGAGQI
+477 
-486 TAGTGLTKSGNTINA
+486 TGLTKSGNTINA

-577 NAATATALANARTI
+577 NAATATALENARTI

-605 IENLSNV
+605 IGNLSNV

-647 AVSGQDNVVA
+647 SVSGQDDVVA

-681 TITFAASGGGGGDI
+681 TITFTAAGAGGGGDI
-695 TSVVAGTGLSGGGTS
+695 TSVIAGKGLSDGGAS
-710 GDVTLNATDAS
+710 GDVTLNIDSENIQDLVGAMFSGNTETGITATYQDADGTIDLVIGTLNQSTTGNAATATALETARNIAGVSFDGTGNISLTTQNISEHSSNLYFTDARAQAALTAGEGIDIS
-721 TSAKGIASFSSNDFS
+721 SGTISGEDATTSNKGIASFSSDHFT

-741 VTIKSGGVS
+741 VTIKADGIDDTHIDFGTGTNQVS
-750 NTQLAGSIAN
+750 TADIPEQTNLYYTQARVDAR
-760 AKLANSTVSYGGVSL
+760 VD
-775 ALGATDAT
+775 ALVD
-783 PAFDLSDATNY
+783 
-794 PTSSLSGTITNAQLA
+794 
-809 GSIANSKLSNSS
+809 SS
-821 FTLSDGSTTQAV
+821 FV
-833 ALGDTLTVTAGEGID
+833 ALHARNLKMND
-848 ATVSATDTL
+848 SAQ
-857 TIAAEDATTSNK
+857 AFYS
-869 GVASFSDTF
+869 
-878 FAVSSG
+878 
-884 AVSLDAAQTGITSV
+884 
-898 VNTALEIGR
+898 
-907 DADNRIKFG
+907 
-916 TDNQIIF
+916 
-923 EVDGGDNVIFKTS
+923 
-936 GEIEATSL
+936 EAT
-944 DISGSADID
+944 
-953 GSLDVPIVKNLSHIS
+953 
-968 ASSSQSVVTINVTVA
+968 VTVA
-983 TKTAAHRYYSTGSS
+983 GGKFVIDGTSQQALS
-997 LGYVMDGVEG
+997 LAKGFSY
-1007 PLLTLTPGRTYK
+1007 R
-1019 FDQSDNSN
+1019 FDQSDNTN
-1027 ANHPLRFYY
+1027 ATHPLRFS
-1036 EAAKTTAFTTNV
+1036 TTSNGTHGGGSEYTTGV
-1048 TTNGTAGSAGAY
+1048 TKVGTAGSSGAY
-1060 TQIVVGDATPSMLHY
+1060 VQIIVEQDTPVLYYYCANHSGMGGI
-1075 QCSAH
+1075 ANIGGGH
-1080 ANMGNAVRIG
+1080 A
-1090 TRNFTG
+1090 
-1096 FTTDDLTE
+1096 TTDTLTE

-1109 YYTDARAQAVSIN
+1109 YHTTARVQAISIN

-1172 TVGSG
+1172 SVGSG

-1198 GGGGGSSITV
+1198 GGGGGSSLTV
-1208 QDEGSSLSTAAT
+1208 QDEGSALSTAAT

-1226 NGVVASG
+1226 AGVTATG
-1233 SGATKTITISGGGSG
+1233 SGATKTVTISGGGSG

-1267 VGAGVTASGTGA
+1267 VGRGITATGSGA

-1284 VPGGGTIDSA
+1284 SHVDSTA
-1294 GVNTLIG
+1294 VNTLIS

-1308 GINHFDYEADSAQ
+1308 GINHFDYEATANQ
-1321 TSFGGTDIDGNTL
+1321 TTFGGADIDGNTL
-1334 SYTPGAIQVFLNGIL
+1334 SYTAGAIQVFLNGIL

-1355 YTATNGAQVVLNTGA
+1355 YVATGGTNVVLNSGA
-1370 DSGDII
+1370 DAGDII

-1391 RFNADSAQTTFQGS
+1391 RFTADSAQTTFQGS

-1447 VDSDDVIQIS
+1447 ADSDDVIQIS

-1466 FATVSPIVDSAYVQ
+1466 LATISPIVDSAYVQ
-1480 ARVAGGT
+1480 ERVAGGT
-1487 DWQAVKTADYTAVAG
+1487 DWQPVKTADYTAVAG
-1502 QGVFVNSTSGAINVT
+1502 QGVFVNSTSGAKAVT
-1517 LPNSPTLGDE
+1517 LPASPSLGDE

-1538 TNNITVLRNSSKI
+1538 TNNITVQRNSAKI
-1551 MGADSNF
+1551 MGSDSNF
-1558 VIDINRSA
+1558 IIDINRSA

>member
-11 TNAQNNSFTGAAGEI
+11 TATQNNSFTGAAGEI

-38 DATTAGGT
+38 DASTAGGT

-53 LDALDAASF
+53 LDALNAASF
-62 SAGEGIDIS
+62 TAGEGIDIDNSNVIS
-71 GTTISAEDATS
+71 GEDATS

-87 ASFDGADFNVTSGAV
+87 ASFASADFDVSSGAV
-102 TIKNGGVSN
+102 TIKSGGVSN
-111 AQLAGSIANAKLAN
+111 AQLAGSISNAKLAN

-179 ASFTITDGN
+179 ASFTITDGSN
-188 TSQAIALGDTLTFTS
+188 TQSVALGDTLTFTA
-203 GEGIDAVVSAT
+203 GEGIDAVVSST

-230 VASFNTNHF
+230 VASFNNSHF

-266 NARTIAGVSFDGTG
+266 TARSIAGVSFDGTG
-280 NISLTT
+280 DIAIPIENLSNVSSTSPSTNQILKWSGSEWAPAADGGGTVTEAFKTISVSGQDDVVADGATDTLTFAAGSNMTITTNASGDTITFTAAGAGGGGDITSVVAGKGLLNGGASGDVTLNIDSENIQDLVGGMFSGNTETGITATYQDADGTIDLVVGTLNQSTTGNAATATALETARSIAGVSFDGTGDISITT
-286 QNISEHS
+286 QTISEHS
-293 SNLYFTTARAKSA
+293 SNLYFTNARAKSA
-306 TVADAINNG
+306 AVADAINNG

-320 PSQNAVFDA
+320 PSQNAVYDA
-329 LALKLNLAGG
+329 LALKLNLTGG

-403 GDRILIKDQST
+403 NDRILIKDQST

-466 SITLGSTSLTF
+466 SITLGSTSLAF

-501 TDATTSAKGIASFAS
+501 DDATTSAKGIASFAS
-516 SDFTVSSGAVS
+516 ADFG
-527 IKTLNQSTTGNA
+527 
-539 ATATAL
+539 
-545 ETARNIGGVSF
+545 
-556 DGTGNINLPG
+556 
-566 VNTAGNQNTSG
+566 
-577 NAATATALANARTI
+577 
-591 AGVSFDGTGNIAIP
+591 
-605 IENLSNV
+605 
-612 SSTSPSTN
+612 
-620 QILKWSGSEWAPA
+620 
-633 ADGGGTVTEAFKTI
+633 
-647 AVSGQDNVVA
+647 
-657 DGATDTLT
+657 
-665 FAAGSNM
+665 
-672 TITTNASGD
+672 
-681 TITFAASGGGGGDI
+681 
-695 TSVVAGTGLSGGGTS
+695 
-710 GDVTLNATDAS
+710 
-721 TSAKGIASFSSNDFS
+721 

-760 AKLANSTVSYGGVSL
+760 SKLANS
-775 ALGATDAT
+775 A
-783 PAFDLSDATNY
+783 
-794 PTSSLSGTITNAQLA
+794 
-809 GSIANSKLSNSS
+809 
-821 FTLSDGSTTQAV
+821 FTLSDGSSTQSV

-857 TIAAEDATTSNK
+857 TIAAEDATSSNK
-869 GVASFSDTF
+869 GIASFSSDHFT
-878 FAVSSG
+878 VSSG
-884 AVSLDAAQTGITSV
+884 AVTIKTDGIDDTH
-898 VNTALEIGR
+898 I
-907 DADNRIKFG
+907 DFG
-916 TDNQIIF
+916 TGTNQ
-923 EVDGGDNVIFKTS
+923 VN
-936 GEIEATSL
+936 
-944 DISGSADID
+944 
-953 GSLDVPIVKNLSHIS
+953 
-968 ASSSQSVVTINVTVA
+968 
-983 TKTAAHRYYSTGSS
+983 
-997 LGYVMDGVEG
+997 
-1007 PLLTLTPGRTYK
+1007 
-1019 FDQSDNSN
+1019 
-1027 ANHPLRFYY
+1027 
-1036 EAAKTTAFTTNV
+1036 
-1048 TTNGTAGSAGAY
+1048 
-1060 TQIVVGDATPSMLHY
+1060 
-1075 QCSAH
+1075 
-1080 ANMGNAVRIG
+1080 
-1090 TRNFTG
+1090 
-1096 FTTDDLTE
+1096 TDDLPE
-1104 GSTNL
+1104 GSTNQ
-1109 YYTDARAQAVSIN
+1109 YFTNARVDARLA
-1122 NVVEDTTPQLG
+1122 
-1133 GALDVNGAKIVST
+1133 GASQTI
-1146 SNGNIDI
+1146 NGNGSTGGVTIADGSI
-1153 EPHGTG
+1153 TIRSGTG
-1159 DVLLG
+1159 NPGQIDLYCEVNNAHRVRLKAPAHANFSGNPDIVLPNSSGTLLLT
-1164 NFKFDADQ
+1164 N
-1172 TVGSG
+1172 GSG
-1177 QDNYVLTYDHSTGK
+1177 ASLTALNASNLASGTVPSARL
-1191 ISLEASA
+1191 SLTTANIASGVFDSA
-1198 GGGGGSSITV
+1198 RIPKLATSDITSGRLDSDRLPVGVSYGSGGGGGGGSSITV

-1220 TINFVG
+1220 TFNFVG
-1226 NGVVASG
+1226 AGVVASG
-1233 SGATKTITISGGGSG
+1233 TGATKTITISGGGSG

-1308 GINHFDYEADSAQ
+1308 GINHFDFEADSAQ
-1321 TSFGGTDIDGNTL
+1321 TSFGGTDIDGNVL
-1334 SYTPGAIQVFLNGIL
+1334 AYTPGAIQVFLNGIL

-1355 YTATNGAQVVLNTGA
+1355 YTATNGTQVVLNSGA
-1370 DSGDII
+1370 DSADII

-1391 RFNADSAQTTFQGS
+1391 RYNADSAQTTFQGS

-1466 FATVSPIVDSAYVQ
+1466 LATVSPIVDSAYVQ

-1502 QGVFVNSTSGAINVT
+1502 QGVFVNSTSGAKAIT
-1517 LPNSPTLGDE
+1517 LPASPTLGDE

-1538 TNNITVLRNSSKI
+1538 TNNITVQRNSSKI

>member
-38 DATTAGGT
+38 DASTAGGT

-53 LDALDAASF
+53 LDALNAASF
-62 SAGEGIDIS
+62 VAGEGIDIS
-71 GTTISAEDATS
+71 GTTISGEDATS

-87 ASFDGADFNVTSGAV
+87 ASFDGSDFSVSSGAV
-102 TIKNGGVSN
+102 TIKNGGVSS

-168 AGSIANAKLAN
+168 AGSIANGKLAN
-179 ASFTITDGN
+179 SSFTITDGSN
-188 TSQAIALGDTLTFTS
+188 TQSVALGDTLTFTA
-203 GEGIDAVVSAT
+203 GEGIDAVVSST

-252 QSTTGNAATATALE
+252 QSTSGNAATATALANARTIAGVSFDGTSNIAIPIENLSNVSSTSPSTNQILKWSGSEWAPAADAGGTVTEAFKTISVAGQDDVVADGATDTLTFAAGSNMTITTNASGDTITFTAAGAGGGGDITSVVAGKGLLDGGASGDVTLNIDSENIQDLVGAMFSSNTETGITATYQDADGTIDLVVGTLNQSTSGNAATATALE
-266 NARTIAGVSFDGTG
+266 TARNIAGVSFDGTG

-320 PSQNAVFDA
+320 PSQNSVFDA

-403 GDRILIKDQST
+403 NDRILIKDQST

-466 SITLGSTSLTF
+466 SITLGSTSLSF

-486 TAGTGLTKSGNTINA
+486 TAGTGLTKTGNTINA
-501 TDATTSAKGIASFAS
+501 DDATTSAKGVASFAS
-516 SDFTVSSGAVS
+516 ADFT
-527 IKTLNQSTTGNA
+527 
-539 ATATAL
+539 
-545 ETARNIGGVSF
+545 
-556 DGTGNINLPG
+556 
-566 VNTAGNQNTSG
+566 
-577 NAATATALANARTI
+577 
-591 AGVSFDGTGNIAIP
+591 
-605 IENLSNV
+605 
-612 SSTSPSTN
+612 
-620 QILKWSGSEWAPA
+620 
-633 ADGGGTVTEAFKTI
+633 
-647 AVSGQDNVVA
+647 
-657 DGATDTLT
+657 
-665 FAAGSNM
+665 
-672 TITTNASGD
+672 
-681 TITFAASGGGGGDI
+681 
-695 TSVVAGTGLSGGGTS
+695 
-710 GDVTLNATDAS
+710 
-721 TSAKGIASFSSNDFS
+721 

-750 NTQLAGSIAN
+750 
-760 AKLANSTVSYGGVSL
+760 ST
-775 ALGATDAT
+775 
-783 PAFDLSDATNY
+783 
-794 PTSSLSGTITNAQLA
+794 QLA

-857 TIAAEDATTSNK
+857 TIAAEEATTSNK

-898 VNTALEIGR
+898 VNSALEIGR

-936 GEIEATSL
+936 GEIEASSL

-953 GSLDVPIVKNLSHIS
+953 GTLEVPIIKNLDHIS
-968 ASSSQSVVTINVTVA
+968 ASSNQAVVTIAVTVA
-983 TKTAAHRYYSTGSS
+983 SKTTAHRYHSTGSS
-997 LGYVMDGVEG
+997 SGYVMNGVEG

-1019 FDQSDNSN
+1019 FDQSDGTNN
-1027 ANHPLRFYY
+1027 GHPLRFYY

-1048 TTNGTAGSAGAY
+1048 TTNGTPGNSGAY

-1080 ANMGNAVRIG
+1080 AHMGNAARIG

-1104 GSTNL
+1104 GSTNK
-1109 YYTDARAQAVSIN
+1109 YNTD
-1122 NVVEDTTPQLG
+1122 VVADTTPQLG

-1164 NFKFDADQ
+1164 NFVFDADQ
-1172 TVGSG
+1172 TVGGS
-1177 QDNYVLTYDHSTGK
+1177 QDNYVMTYDNSTGK
-1191 ISLEASA
+1191 ISLEAAS
-1198 GGGGGSSITV
+1198 GGGGGSAITV

-1220 TINFVG
+1220 TFNFVG

-1233 SGATKTITISGGGSG
+1233 TGATKTITIAGGGSG

-1267 VGAGVTASGTGA
+1267 VGAGVTASGSGA
-1279 TKTIT
+1279 TKTVTI
-1284 VPGGGTIDSA
+1284 PGGGTIDSA
-1294 GVNTLIG
+1294 GVNVLIG

-1308 GINHFDYEADSAQ
+1308 GIDHFDFEADSAQ
-1321 TSFGGTDIDGNTL
+1321 TTFGGTDIDGNVL
-1334 SYTPGAIQVFLNGIL
+1334 AYTPGSIQVFLNGIL

-1355 YTATNGAQVVLNTGA
+1355 YVATNGTQIVLNSGA
-1370 DSGDII
+1370 DSADII
-1376 NISTFNKIGQ
+1376 NISSFNKIGQ

-1391 RFNADSAQTTFQGS
+1391 RYSADSAQTTFQGS

-1412 SYNPSS
+1412 SYNASS

-1447 VDSDDVIQIS
+1447 ADSDDVIQIS

-1466 FATVSPIVDSAYVQ
+1466 LATVSPIVDSAYVQ

-1487 DWQAVKTADYTAVAG
+1487 DWQAVKTADYTAVSG
-1502 QGVFVNSTSGAINVT
+1502 QGVFVNSTSGAKAIT
-1517 LPNSPTLGDE
+1517 LPASPTLGDE

-1538 TNNITVLRNSSKI
+1538 TNNITIQRNNSKI
-1551 MGADSNF
+1551 MGSDSNF
-1558 VIDINRSA
+1558 VMDINRAA
-1566 LGFVYVDA
+1566 LGFVFVDA

>member
-1284 VPGGGTIDSA
+1284 IPGGGTIDSA